1 MKKFN
6 ITISY
11 KNTDD
16 VQEIMVNCNSSDHA
30 VNFTNKNIIIGGYDL
45 IIPID
50 EVSRIEV
57 WSYDWDERYDVF
69 EF

>member
-11 KNTDD
+11 NNTDD
-16 VQEIMVNCNSSDHA
+16 VQEIMVNCNSSDQV

-50 EVSRIEV
+50 EVSCIEV